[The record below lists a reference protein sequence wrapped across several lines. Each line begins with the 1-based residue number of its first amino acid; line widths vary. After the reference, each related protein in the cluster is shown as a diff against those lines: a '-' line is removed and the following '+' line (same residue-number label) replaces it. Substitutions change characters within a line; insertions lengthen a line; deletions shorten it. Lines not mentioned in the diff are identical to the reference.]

1 LEAKFSDPTGSD
13 FKFTDKRDGN
23 KGYQMFSI
31 STRMEGAKL
40 AYYYKKVSQYI
51 PCMSPFLIVEDTLD
65 AWLLKQHKV
74 EIFYSDYLK

>member
-1 LEAKFSDPTGSD
+1 
-13 FKFTDKRDGN
+13 
-23 KGYQMFSI
+23 
-31 STRMEGAKL
+31 MEGAKL